1 MMIFASRKIMHESLN
16 LLIDLVLPEG
26 VKKYFE
32 VVKHES
38 DIDNLHLY
46 LDELNII
53 PEEYKEDKLESKGFY
68 DSVTIQ
74 DFPIRGRNVFLHI
87 RRRRWINHSKEKKII
102 SRDWNLV
109 ANGTRITKDFAD
121 FLKQIN

>member
-1 MMIFASRKIMHESLN
+1 MIFASRKIMHESLN

-53 PEEYKEDKLESKGFY
+53 PVEYKDDKLESKGFY

-121 FLKQIN
+121 FLKQIG

>member
-53 PEEYKEDKLESKGFY
+53 PVEYKDDKLESKGFY

-87 RRRRWINHSKEKKII
+87 RRRRWINHSKEKKSYLEIGI
-102 SRDWNLV
+102 W
-109 ANGTRITKDFAD
+109 
-121 FLKQIN
+121 

>member
-53 PEEYKEDKLESKGFY
+53 PVEYKDDKLESKGFY

-74 DFPIRGRNVFLHI
+74 DFPIRGRNVFLHF
-87 RRRRWINHSKEKKII
+87 RRRRWINHIKEKKSYLEIGI
-102 SRDWNLV
+102 W
-109 ANGTRITKDFAD
+109 
-121 FLKQIN
+121 

>member
-53 PEEYKEDKLESKGFY
+53 PAEYKDDKLESKGFY

-121 FLKQIN
+121 FLKQIG

>member
-121 FLKQIN
+121 FLKQIS

>member
-53 PEEYKEDKLESKGFY
+53 PAEYEDDKLESKGFY

-121 FLKQIN
+121 FLKQIG

>member
-53 PEEYKEDKLESKGFY
+53 PVEYKDDKLESKGFY

-121 FLKQIN
+121 FLKQIG

>member
-1 MMIFASRKIMHESLN
+1 MHESLN
-16 LLIDLVLPEG
+16 LIIDLVLPEG

-46 LDELNII
+46 LDELSII
-53 PEEYKEDKLESKGFY
+53 PVEYKDDKLESKGFY

-121 FLKQIN
+121 FLKQIG